1 MTIRMLVSLRVKS
14 RASQYFGRMRPGR
27 YVLPLCRARCHMPRS
42 RWPFH
47 VLLSFV
53 VVASCGSDGIT
64 SIVGTTSQT
73 IVAELGDEVQITLGN
88 VGPGEYVSPPQISST
103 VLTFLSVDVVPPF
116 TPAGPHQ
123 RFRFKTNARGQA
135 IVSFRRFLN
144 DSELGPSVDDTVK
157 VR

>member
-1 MTIRMLVSLRVKS
+1 MQG
-14 RASQYFGRMRPGR
+14 AAGP
-27 YVLPLCRARCHMPRS
+27 YVVHSVAPRFQMPRS
-42 RWPFH
+42 RRSFH
-47 VLLSFV
+47 VLLSFI

-88 VGPGEYVSPPQISST
+88 VGPGEYLSPPQISST

-116 TPAGPHQ
+116 TPAGPNQ

-144 DSELGPSVDDTVK
+144 DSQLGPSVDDTVK

>member
-14 RASQYFGRMRPGR
+14 RASQYFGWMRPAR

-47 VLLSFV
+47 ALLSFV

-116 TPAGPHQ
+116 TPAGPNQ

-144 DSELGPSVDDTVK
+144 DSQLGPSVDDTVK